1 MGNEFVLEAAMRR
14 REFLRGTTAAAP
26 FFTAWAGQTPPS
38 ESGLSAVVLPKPQTK
53 GGRSLL
59 ESLSLRKTNREL
71 GEEKLSPQMLS
82 NLLWAAFGVN
92 RPDTGGRTAP
102 SAMGVKEMDIYVFLA
117 EGVYL
122 YDAGAHSLKPVL
134 AGDHR
139 SKTGTQ
145 ANVSR
150 APVSLLYVADLE
162 KYGGGRGM
170 RVEPATQLAWSNAHA
185 GFIGQNVYLYA
196 ASEGLASWFRA
207 FVDVPGLNVLL
218 SLRPAQ
224 KVMYS
229 QGVGYPAKRG

>member
-1 MGNEFVLEAAMRR
+1 MRR
-14 REFLRGTTAAAP
+14 REFLRGVAATGPALAALAVP
-26 FFTAWAGQTPPS
+26 QRGRAQGLQAIALPRPLANKGAKS
-38 ESGLSAVVLPKPQTK
+38 LMEALSA
-53 GGRSLL
+53 
-59 ESLSLRKTNREL
+59 RKTNRDI

-92 RPDTGGRTAP
+92 RTESGGRTAP
-102 SAMGVKEMDIYVFLA
+102 SAMGVKEMDLYVFLA

-122 YDAGAHSLKPVL
+122 YDAGGHALKPIL

-139 SKTGTQ
+139 SKAGTQ
-145 ANVSR
+145 ANVGR

-170 RVEPATQLAWSNAHA
+170 RVEAATQIAWSNAHA

-207 FVDVPGLNVLL
+207 FVDAPALTALL
-218 SLRPAQ
+218 SLRASQ

-229 QGVGYPAKRG
+229 QGVGYPAKSV